1 MYGCPDNLYKF
12 GDWKINGVFAFLAPV
27 KPQNQFPAALWRN

>member
-1 MYGCPDNLYKF
+1 MDAPIIFLSLPTV
-12 GDWKINGVFAFLAPV
+12 KINGVFAFLAPV

>member
-1 MYGCPDNLYKF
+1 MDAPLIFLGRQTKE
-12 GDWKINGVFAFLAPV
+12 IIGVFAFLAPV

>member
-1 MYGCPDNLYKF
+1 MRCPVNLL
-12 GDWKINGVFAFLAPV
+12 GRQTQEIIGVFAFLAPV